1 MLNIKERY
9 YERVLDIQG
18 PNIENTLSSSGKWR
32 NVESTEV
39 ATYWT
44 IKGQMIYYMKRD
56 KELIIP
62 KDGSRIAVSSC

>member
-1 MLNIKERY
+1 LLNIKQRY

-44 IKGQMIYYMKRD
+44 IKRSDDLLYEEGQGVD
-56 KELIIP
+56 NP
-62 KDGSRIAVSSC
+62 

>member
-1 MLNIKERY
+1 LLNIKERY
-9 YERVLDIQG
+9 YERVFDIQG

-44 IKGQMIYYMKRD
+44 IQRSDDLLYEEGQGVD
-56 KELIIP
+56 NP
-62 KDGSRIAVSSC
+62 

>member
-1 MLNIKERY
+1 LLNIKERY
-9 YERVLDIQG
+9 YDRVLDIQG

-44 IKGQMIYYMKRD
+44 IQRSDDLLYEERQGVD
-56 KELIIP
+56 NP
-62 KDGSRIAVSSC
+62 